1 MKIRNIKRVFWSNP
15 TDAPHQISRDNMN
28 VVLSTLNEIPIK
40 PFAKLEISEKVDVQ
54 RQYSAKLTFK
64 TTDDTL
70 TSLDRKVFY
79 ALDVNKHVWIIGSK
93 TRPYPVVTRSVSLP
107 ESGEDSQLNTFQVD
121 YTSILPILYKPAT

>member
-1 MKIRNIKRVFWSNP
+1 MKIRNIKAVFWSNP

-79 ALDVNKHVWIIGSK
+79 ALDVNKHVWIIGSQ

-121 YTSILPILYKPAT
+121 YTSIFPILYKPAT

>member
-1 MKIRNIKRVFWSNP
+1 MKIRNIKRVFWSNS

>member
-1 MKIRNIKRVFWSNP
+1 MKIRNIKAVFWSNP

-79 ALDVNKHVWIIGSK
+79 ALDVNKHVWIIGSQ

>member
-1 MKIRNIKRVFWSNP
+1 MKIRNIRSVYWSDP
-15 TDAPHQISRDNMN
+15 ADAPHQISHDT
-28 VVLSTLNEIPIK
+28 LYIAPSTLNEIPIK

-54 RQYSAKLTFK
+54 RQYIAKLTFK

-79 ALDVNKHVWIIGSK
+79 ALDVDRHVWVLGSQ
-93 TRPYPVVTRSVSLP
+93 TRPYPVVTRAVALP

-121 YTSILPILYKPAT
+121 YTTIFPILYKPAT